1 MLITASK
8 ARINLNNHGAREPLV
23 SFKTLE
29 EMIKISSLLGAES
42 LTVWILKKN
51 CAKWN
56 KKLRDAGYDLK
67 TYYPKSLPDSAMLD
81 IYWNLAEF
89 IKLNS
94 SQEIDL

>member
-1 MLITASK
+1 MLIKASTARK
-8 ARINLNNHGAREPLV
+8 NLNNHAAREPLV

-51 CAKWN
+51 CGKWN
-56 KKLRDAGYDLK
+56 KKLRDSGYDLNAS
-67 TYYPKSLPDSAMLD
+67 YPRSLPDSVMLD

-94 SQEIDL
+94 SEEFDL